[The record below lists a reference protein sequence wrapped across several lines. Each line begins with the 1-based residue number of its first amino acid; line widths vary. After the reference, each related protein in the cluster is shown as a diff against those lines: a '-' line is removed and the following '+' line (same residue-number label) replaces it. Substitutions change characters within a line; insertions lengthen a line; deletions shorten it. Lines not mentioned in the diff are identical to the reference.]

1 MTLLF
6 TKGTQT
12 SNLGDQASHGLGV
25 LCLKLRAPQ
34 GDTPGEG
41 ALGRAAC
48 VGCQLLF
55 MQWMFLFVC
64 LSSQEKSLKR
74 SKGKE
79 NPTAPMTG
87 FRRAQAHGQQTPAA
101 DTVSSN
107 CWHQDSPF
115 IYLFIHH

>member
-48 VGCQLLF
+48 VG
-55 MQWMFLFVC
+55 
-64 LSSQEKSLKR
+64 
-74 SKGKE
+74 
-79 NPTAPMTG
+79 
-87 FRRAQAHGQQTPAA
+87 
-101 DTVSSN
+101 
-107 CWHQDSPF
+107 
-115 IYLFIHH
+115 